1 MLASDNLSLI
11 RSRSME
17 TMVSQCKA
25 FVREIEIL
33 SDDEAALVQVSKLLG
48 SGGFGSV
55 YEGKYLGK
63 TVAVKKMNTNSKNP
77 RAVLQSFQA
86 ETSIASFC
94 HPHIVRTL
102 AASSLDCP
110 LSERVIVMEFAGPRT
125 LRNILDN
132 EKEDINEE
140 RRMKFA
146 SHITMALEF
155 IHAQDIAHLDVKP
168 ANILVDSKD
177 ICKLGDFGCSQVL
190 DEGDENLP
198 ASPTY
203 SYLTGTFAYRA
214 PELLKGEPP
223 TPKADIYSLGICLWQ
238 LLTRE
243 QPYGSENLY
252 VVVFGVVAYN
262 LRPRVPSGDATSCH
276 YQQLVESLWQASPC
290 LRPTANDTKKILRS
304 LHRHPSAIWA
314 NCCRDISF
322 LLYTCGEFLAVD
334 VKQNQLTFNVV
345 AWIIFTNESFSCLQS
360 RLKNS
365 LFMEVET
372 HRLNSTSSILIFS

>member
-1 MLASDNLSLI
+1 MRATSAEASFGAKKLDFVQKAPPRSWPSKILGHESKPLQETNWKQSSWIEANFPLQMLASDKLSLI
-11 RSRSME
+11 RSRSKE
-17 TMVSQCKA
+17 TADTMAPQCKA
-25 FVREIEIL
+25 FVQEIEIL
-33 SDDEAALVQVSKLLG
+33 SEDEATLVQISKLLG

-55 YEGKYLGK
+55 YEGKYRGR

-94 HPHIVRTL
+94 HPHIVRTI
-102 AASSLDCP
+102 AASSLDRP
-110 LSERVIVMEFAGPRT
+110 LSERIIIMEFAGSRT

-132 EKEDINEE
+132 EKEAIDEN

-155 IHAQDIAHLDVKP
+155 IHGQDIAHLDVKP

-177 ICKLGDFGCSQVL
+177 ICKLGDFGCSQIL

-214 PELLKGEPP
+214 PELLKGETP

-262 LRPRVPSGDATSCH
+262 LRPRVPSGDETSCH
-276 YQQLVESLWQASPC
+276 YQQLVKSLWQANPC
-290 LRPTANDTKKILRS
+290 LRPTASETIGILRS
-304 LHRHPSAIWA
+304 LQR
-314 NCCRDISF
+314 
-322 LLYTCGEFLAVD
+322 T
-334 VKQNQLTFNVV
+334 
-345 AWIIFTNESFSCLQS
+345 
-360 RLKNS
+360 
-365 LFMEVET
+365 
-372 HRLNSTSSILIFS
+372 

>member
-1 MLASDNLSLI
+1 MLSLI
-11 RSRSME
+11 RSRSKDTTTE
-17 TMVSQCKA
+17 TMAPQCKA
-25 FVREIEIL
+25 FVQEIEIL
-33 SDDEAALVQVSKLLG
+33 SDDETALVQIGKLLG

-55 YEGKYLGK
+55 YEGKFRGRK
-63 TVAVKKMNTNSKNP
+63 VAVKKMNTNSKNP

-86 ETSIASFC
+86 ETSITSFC
-94 HPHIVRTL
+94 HSHIVRTL
-102 AASSLDCP
+102 AASSLERP
-110 LSERVIVMEFAGPRT
+110 LSERMIIMEFAGSRT

-132 EKEDINEE
+132 EKEIIDEE

-177 ICKLGDFGCSQVL
+177 VCKLGDFGCSQVV
-190 DEGDENLP
+190 DDGENLP

-214 PELLKGEPP
+214 PELLKGETPS
-223 TPKADIYSLGICLWQ
+223 PKADIYSLGICLWQ

-262 LRPRVPSGDATSCH
+262 LRPRVPSLDKTSCR
-276 YQQLVESLWQASPC
+276 YQQLVESLWQSSPC
-290 LRPTANDTKKILRS
+290 LRPTASETIKILRS
-304 LHRHPSAIWA
+304 LQRS
-314 NCCRDISF
+314 
-322 LLYTCGEFLAVD
+322 
-334 VKQNQLTFNVV
+334 
-345 AWIIFTNESFSCLQS
+345 
-360 RLKNS
+360 
-365 LFMEVET
+365 
-372 HRLNSTSSILIFS
+372 

>member
-1 MLASDNLSLI
+1 MLASDNLSLY
-11 RSRSME
+11 RSRSKE
-17 TMVSQCKA
+17 TAKTMNHQCNS
-25 FVREIEIL
+25 FVRDIEIL
-33 SDDEAALVQVSKLLG
+33 SEDEAALIQTTRLLG

-55 YEGKYLGK
+55 YEGKYRGRI
-63 TVAVKKMNTNSKNP
+63 AAIKKMHTNSKNP

-94 HPHIVRTL
+94 HPHIVRTI
-102 AASSLDCP
+102 AASCLDHP
-110 LSERVIVMEFAGPRT
+110 LSQRIIVMEFAGPRT

-132 EKEDINEE
+132 EKEDIDET
-140 RRMKFA
+140 RRLKFA
-146 SHITMALEF
+146 CHVAMALEF

-177 ICKLGDFGCSQVL
+177 ICKLGDFGCSQIVG
-190 DEGDENLP
+190 EGDENLP

-214 PELLKGEPP
+214 PELLKGETP

-262 LRPRVPSGDATSCH
+262 LRPRVPTGDKISSH
-276 YQQLVESLWQASPC
+276 YKQLVENLWQSNPC
-290 LRPTANDTKKILRS
+290 LRSTASETIRILRS
-304 LHRHPSAIWA
+304 LNRS
-314 NCCRDISF
+314 
-322 LLYTCGEFLAVD
+322 
-334 VKQNQLTFNVV
+334 
-345 AWIIFTNESFSCLQS
+345 
-360 RLKNS
+360 
-365 LFMEVET
+365 
-372 HRLNSTSSILIFS
+372 

>member
-1 MLASDNLSLI
+1 MLASDKLSPI
-11 RSRSME
+11 RSRSKE
-17 TMVSQCKA
+17 TADTMAPQCKP

-33 SDDEAALVQVSKLLG
+33 SEDEAALVQISKLLG

-55 YEGKYLGK
+55 YEGKHRGR

-94 HPHIVRTL
+94 HPHIVRTI
-102 AASSLDCP
+102 AASSLDRP
-110 LSERVIVMEFAGPRT
+110 LSERMIIMEFAGSRT

-132 EKEDINEE
+132 EKEVIDEE
-140 RRMKFA
+140 RRVKFA

-155 IHAQDIAHLDVKP
+155 IHGQDIAHLDVKP

-177 ICKLGDFGCSQVL
+177 VCKLGDFGCSQIL

-214 PELLKGEPP
+214 PELLKGETP

-262 LRPRVPSGDATSCH
+262 LRPRVPYGDETSCH
-276 YQQLVESLWQASPC
+276 YQQLVKSLWQANPC
-290 LRPTANDTKKILRS
+290 LRPTASETIGVLRS
-304 LHRHPSAIWA
+304 LQRH
-314 NCCRDISF
+314 
-322 LLYTCGEFLAVD
+322 
-334 VKQNQLTFNVV
+334 
-345 AWIIFTNESFSCLQS
+345 
-360 RLKNS
+360 
-365 LFMEVET
+365 
-372 HRLNSTSSILIFS
+372 